1 MAAVFSVAQAE
12 FEIGENGAMVT
23 VTHKAS
29 SDRDTLQTPALFLL
43 DHIDSDIAIGPT
55 AVKLEAISWI
65 PLPFRVIDC
74 LHTKHVRAGLVKSCG
89 GSHCPIRYI
98 QS

>member
-1 MAAVFSVAQAE
+1 MAAVFSAAQAE
-12 FEIGENGAMVT
+12 YEMGESGAIVT

-29 SDRDTLQTPALFLL
+29 SDRDTLQTLALFLFN
-43 DHIDSDIAIGPT
+43 HINPDIAVGPT

-74 LHTKHVRAGLVKSCG
+74 LPTQHVRAGL
-89 GSHCPIRYI
+89 RR
-98 QS
+98 